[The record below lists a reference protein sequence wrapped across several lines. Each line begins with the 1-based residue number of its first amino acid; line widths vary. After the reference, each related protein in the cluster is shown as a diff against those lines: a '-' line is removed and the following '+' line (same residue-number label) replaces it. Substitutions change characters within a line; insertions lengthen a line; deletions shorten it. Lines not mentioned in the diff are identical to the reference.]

1 MIDRLADVPLGEI
14 GEDGPL
20 WEDHPQH
27 RVNVF
32 DTGFLV
38 ASHRVTI
45 IDLCAGIAVTVEFQR
60 FRITKLAAAVSQ

>member
-1 MIDRLADVPLGEI
+1 
-14 GEDGPL
+14 
-20 WEDHPQH
+20 
-27 RVNVF
+27 VNVF

-60 FRITKLAAAVSQ
+60 FRITKLAAAVTIILNSA